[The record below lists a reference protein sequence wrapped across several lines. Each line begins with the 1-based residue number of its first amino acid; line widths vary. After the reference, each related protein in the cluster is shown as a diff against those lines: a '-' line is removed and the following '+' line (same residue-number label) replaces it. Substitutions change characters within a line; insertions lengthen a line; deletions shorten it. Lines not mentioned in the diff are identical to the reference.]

1 MNTNE
6 FWTAINAHT
15 TDWDSEDIDSETV
28 AYLTPDETTV
38 VVVSLEDENG
48 NVQDGENIGVTVT
61 AYYAAGE
68 EDENTREMFGK
79 DFAIDESSIDGIT
92 GNADDGWQ
100 QIADYAIAALARLS
114 K

>member
-1 MNTNE
+1 
-6 FWTAINAHT
+6 
-15 TDWDSEDIDSETV
+15 
-28 AYLTPDETTV
+28 
-38 VVVSLEDENG
+38 
-48 NVQDGENIGVTVT
+48 
-61 AYYAAGE
+61 
-68 EDENTREMFGK
+68 MFGK

>member
-48 NVQDGENIGVTVT
+48 NVQDGETS
-61 AYYAAGE
+61 A
-68 EDENTREMFGK
+68 
-79 DFAIDESSIDGIT
+79 
-92 GNADDGWQ
+92 
-100 QIADYAIAALARLS
+100 
-114 K
+114 